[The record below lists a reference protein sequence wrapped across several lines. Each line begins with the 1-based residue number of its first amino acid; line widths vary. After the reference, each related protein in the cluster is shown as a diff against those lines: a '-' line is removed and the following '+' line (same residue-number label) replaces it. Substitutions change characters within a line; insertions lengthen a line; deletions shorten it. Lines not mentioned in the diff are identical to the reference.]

1 MYNMLTEKLPT
12 KYKGYHINT
21 DFKCGIK
28 ISLAL
33 DDWQLGDEERVLTA
47 LSLLYGEGIPD
58 DMNVALDGL
67 RWFLTCGKE
76 ADKASYSDIDDVDN
90 AKESVNVK
98 GDDISFD
105 FEVDASNI
113 YAAFLKNYNIDLTKT
128 DMHWFQFIA
137 LFSNLKNTSLNDMMY
152 YRTLDL
158 SQYKGEQ
165 KSEMKA
171 LKERYKIHK
180 ITKQQVENL
189 KIVYGQDWVKHI

>member
-165 KSEMKA
+165 KAEMKA

-189 KIVYGQDWVKHI
+189 KIIYGQDWVKHI

>member
-58 DMNVALDGL
+58 DMNIALDGL

-128 DMHWFQFIA
+128 NMHWFQFIA

-165 KSEMKA
+165 KAEMKA

>member
-47 LSLLYGEGIPD
+47 LSLLYGEGIPY
-58 DMNVALDGL
+58 DMNIALDGL

-98 GDDISFD
+98 GNEISFD

-152 YRTLDL
+152 YRTIDL

-165 KSEMKA
+165 KAEMKA

-189 KIVYGQDWVKHI
+189 KIIYGNDWVKHI

>member
-152 YRTLDL
+152 YRTIDL

-165 KSEMKA
+165 KAEMKA

>member
-58 DMNVALDGL
+58 DMNIALDGL

-90 AKESVNVK
+90 AKESVNVN

-152 YRTLDL
+152 YRTIDL

-165 KSEMKA
+165 KAEMKA

-189 KIVYGQDWVKHI
+189 KTIYGKDWVKHI

>member
-1 MYNMLTEKLPT
+1 MYNMLTEKLPI

-58 DMNVALDGL
+58 DMNIALDGL

-152 YRTLDL
+152 YRTIDL

-165 KSEMKA
+165 KAEMKA

-189 KIVYGQDWVKHI
+189 KIIYGQDWVKHI

>member
-12 KYKGYHINT
+12 NYKGYHINT
-21 DFKCGIK
+21 DFKNGIK

-58 DMNVALDGL
+58 DVNIALDGL
-67 RWFLTCGKE
+67 RWFLSCGKE
-76 ADKASYSDIDDVDN
+76 AEKASYSDIDDVDN

-98 GDDISFD
+98 GNDIAFD
-105 FEVDASNI
+105 FEVDSANI
-113 YAAFLKNYNIDLTKT
+113 YAAFLKNYNIDLTKS

-165 KSEMKA
+165 KAEMKA

-189 KIVYGQDWVKHI
+189 KIIYGNDWVKHI

>member
-58 DMNVALDGL
+58 DMNIALDGL

-152 YRTLDL
+152 YRTIDL
-158 SQYKGEQ
+158 SQYNGEQ
-165 KSEMKA
+165 KAEMKA

-189 KIVYGQDWVKHI
+189 KIIYGKDWVKHI

>member
-33 DDWQLGDEERVLTA
+33 DDWKLGDEERVLTA

-152 YRTLDL
+152 YRTIDL

-165 KSEMKA
+165 KAEMKA

-189 KIVYGQDWVKHI
+189 KIIYGEDWEKHI

>member
-1 MYNMLTEKLPT
+1 MYNMLTEKLPN
-12 KYKGYHINT
+12 KYKGYLINT
-21 DFKCGIK
+21 DFRVGIK

-58 DMNVALDGL
+58 DMNIALDGL

-152 YRTLDL
+152 YRTIDL

-165 KSEMKA
+165 KAEMKA

-189 KIVYGQDWVKHI
+189 KIIYGQDWVKHI

>member
-47 LSLLYGEGIPD
+47 LSILYGEGIPD

-67 RWFLTCGKE
+67 RWFLSCGKE
-76 ADKASYSDIDDVDN
+76 AEKASYSDIDDVDN
-90 AKESVNVK
+90 AKESVNVN

-165 KSEMKA
+165 KAEMKA

-189 KIVYGQDWVKHI
+189 KIIYGKDWVKHI

>member
-1 MYNMLTEKLPT
+1 MYNMLTEKLPN

-21 DFKCGIK
+21 DFRCGIK

-152 YRTLDL
+152 YRTIDL

-165 KSEMKA
+165 KAEMKA

-189 KIVYGQDWVKHI
+189 KIIYGEDWIKHI

>member
-152 YRTLDL
+152 YRTIDL

-165 KSEMKA
+165 KAEMKA
-171 LKERYKIHK
+171 LKERYRIHK

-189 KIVYGQDWVKHI
+189 KIIYGKDWVKHI

>member
-1 MYNMLTEKLPT
+1 MYNMLTEKLPN

-152 YRTLDL
+152 YRTIDL

-165 KSEMKA
+165 KAEMKA

-189 KIVYGQDWVKHI
+189 KIIYGKDWVKHI

>member
-58 DMNVALDGL
+58 DMNIALDGL

-90 AKESVNVK
+90 TKESVNVN

-113 YAAFLKNYNIDLTKT
+113 YAAFLKNYNLDLTKT

-165 KSEMKA
+165 KAEMKA

-189 KIVYGQDWVKHI
+189 KVIYGKDWVKHI

>member
-1 MYNMLTEKLPT
+1 MYDMMTEKLPT
-12 KYKGYHINT
+12 KYKGYLIDT
-21 DFKCGIK
+21 DFRVGIK

-58 DMNVALDGL
+58 DMNIALDGL

-165 KSEMKA
+165 KAEMKA

-189 KIVYGQDWVKHI
+189 KIIYGKDWVKHI

>member
-33 DDWQLGDEERVLTA
+33 DDWQLGDDERVLTA

-152 YRTLDL
+152 YRTIDL

-165 KSEMKA
+165 KAEMKA

-189 KIVYGQDWVKHI
+189 KIIYGEDWVKHI

>member
-58 DMNVALDGL
+58 DMNIALDGL
-67 RWFLTCGKE
+67 RWFLTCGRE

-137 LFSNLKNTSLNDMMY
+137 LFSNLKNTSLNDMMC
-152 YRTLDL
+152 YRTIDL

-165 KSEMKA
+165 KAEMKA

-189 KIVYGQDWVKHI
+189 KIIYGKDWVKHI

>member
-1 MYNMLTEKLPT
+1 MYNMLTEKLPI

-28 ISLAL
+28 ISRAL

-58 DMNVALDGL
+58 DMNIALDGL

-152 YRTLDL
+152 YRTIDL

-165 KSEMKA
+165 KAEMKA

-189 KIVYGQDWVKHI
+189 KIIYGKDWVKHI

>member
-152 YRTLDL
+152 YRTVDL

-165 KSEMKA
+165 KAEMKA

-189 KIVYGQDWVKHI
+189 KIIYGKDWVKHI

>member
-58 DMNVALDGL
+58 DMNIALDGL

-165 KSEMKA
+165 KAEMKA

-189 KIVYGQDWVKHI
+189 KVIYGQDWVKHI

>member
-58 DMNVALDGL
+58 DMNIALDGL

-105 FEVDASNI
+105 FDVDASNI

-165 KSEMKA
+165 KAEMKA

-189 KIVYGQDWVKHI
+189 KIIYGEDWVKHI

>member
-58 DMNVALDGL
+58 DMNIALDGL

-98 GDDISFD
+98 GDDIAFD
-105 FEVDASNI
+105 FEVDSSNI
-113 YAAFLKNYNIDLTKT
+113 YAAFLKNYNIDLTKSN
-128 DMHWFQFIA
+128 MHWFQFIS
-137 LFSNLKNTSLNDMMY
+137 LFSNLKDTSLNDIMY

-165 KSEMKA
+165 RTEMKN

-189 KIVYGQDWVKHI
+189 KIIYGQDWVKHI

>member
-165 KSEMKA
+165 KAEMKA

-189 KIVYGQDWVKHI
+189 KIIYGEDWVKHI

>member
-58 DMNVALDGL
+58 DMNIALDGL

-90 AKESVNVK
+90 TKESVNVK

-152 YRTLDL
+152 YRTIDL

-165 KSEMKA
+165 KAEMKA

>member
-152 YRTLDL
+152 YRTIDL

-165 KSEMKA
+165 KAEMKA

-189 KIVYGQDWVKHI
+189 KIIYGEDWEKHI

>member
-1 MYNMLTEKLPT
+1 MYNMLTEKLPI

-58 DMNVALDGL
+58 DMNIALDGL

-152 YRTLDL
+152 YRTIDL

-165 KSEMKA
+165 KAEMKA

-189 KIVYGQDWVKHI
+189 KIIYGNDWVKHI

>member
-33 DDWQLGDEERVLTA
+33 DDWQLGDDERVLTA

-165 KSEMKA
+165 KAEMKA
-171 LKERYKIHK
+171 LKERYKINK

-189 KIVYGQDWVKHI
+189 KIIYGKDWVKHI

>member
-58 DMNVALDGL
+58 DMNIALDGL

-76 ADKASYSDIDDVDN
+76 ADKASYSDIDDVDS

-105 FEVDASNI
+105 FEIDASNI

-152 YRTLDL
+152 YRTIDL

-165 KSEMKA
+165 KAEMKA

-189 KIVYGQDWVKHI
+189 KIIYGKDWVKHI

>member
-67 RWFLTCGKE
+67 RWFLSCGKE

-137 LFSNLKNTSLNDMMY
+137 LFSNLKDTSLNDMMY

-189 KIVYGQDWVKHI
+189 KIIYGQDWVKHI

>member
-1 MYNMLTEKLPT
+1 MYNMLTEKLPN

-58 DMNVALDGL
+58 DMNIALDGL

-165 KSEMKA
+165 KAEMKA

-189 KIVYGQDWVKHI
+189 KIIYGQDWVKHI

>member
-21 DFKCGIK
+21 DFRCGIK

-58 DMNVALDGL
+58 DMNIALDGL

-76 ADKASYSDIDDVDN
+76 ADKASYSDINDVDN

-152 YRTLDL
+152 YRTIDL

-165 KSEMKA
+165 KAEMKA

-189 KIVYGQDWVKHI
+189 KIIYGKDWVKHI

>member
-152 YRTLDL
+152 YRTIDL

-165 KSEMKA
+165 KAEMKA

-189 KIVYGQDWVKHI
+189 KIIYGNDWVKHI

>member
-76 ADKASYSDIDDVDN
+76 ADKASYSDIDDVDT

-165 KSEMKA
+165 KAEMKA

-189 KIVYGQDWVKHI
+189 KIIYGQDWVKHI

>member
-152 YRTLDL
+152 YRTIDL

-165 KSEMKA
+165 KAEIKA

-189 KIVYGQDWVKHI
+189 KIIYGKDWVKHI

>member
-152 YRTLDL
+152 YRTLDI

-165 KSEMKA
+165 KAEMKA

-189 KIVYGQDWVKHI
+189 KIIYGQDWVKHI

>member
-1 MYNMLTEKLPT
+1 MYNMLTEKLPI

-21 DFKCGIK
+21 DFRIGIK

-152 YRTLDL
+152 YRTIDL
-158 SQYKGEQ
+158 SQYNGEQ
-165 KSEMKA
+165 KAEMKE

-189 KIVYGQDWVKHI
+189 KIIYGQDWVKHI

>member
-33 DDWQLGDEERVLTA
+33 DDWQLGDDERVLTA

-128 DMHWFQFIA
+128 SMHWFQFIA

-152 YRTLDL
+152 YRTIDL

-165 KSEMKA
+165 KAEMKA

-189 KIVYGQDWVKHI
+189 KIIYGEDWVKHI

>member
-58 DMNVALDGL
+58 DMNIALDGL

-90 AKESVNVK
+90 AKESVNVN
-98 GDDISFD
+98 GNDISFD

-165 KSEMKA
+165 KAEMKA

-189 KIVYGQDWVKHI
+189 KIIYGKDWVKHI